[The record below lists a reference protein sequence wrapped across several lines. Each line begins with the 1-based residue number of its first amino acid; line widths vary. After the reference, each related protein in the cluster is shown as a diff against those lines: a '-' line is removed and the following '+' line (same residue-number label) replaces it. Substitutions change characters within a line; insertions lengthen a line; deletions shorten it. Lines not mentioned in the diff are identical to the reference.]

1 MCLISFLPHILD
13 DMAAGRKTKY
23 KLLKSV
29 AKEYRGKIDFVWIE
43 GGAQPELEAALN
55 LGFGFPAAVLI
66 NCANHCAHSQ
76 PLDCCFTSGPRLTCT
91 DGGASLSVL
100 LQRKS
105 RFTLS
110 PQPLLT
116 SVASSHLW
124 KGC

>member
-1 MCLISFLPHILD
+1 MWPALQWVSRKVPLRIEQIVSQTSFDSACGTKHMCLISFLPHILD

-66 NCANHCAHSQ
+66 NCANQHC
-76 PLDCCFTSGPRLTCT
+76 
-91 DGGASLSVL
+91 
-100 LQRKS
+100 
-105 RFTLS
+105 
-110 PQPLLT
+110 
-116 SVASSHLW
+116 
-124 KGC
+124 